1 MDHSVQLKL
10 FGSLQYL
17 ILSDEV
23 LVQAILL
30 QELVILI
37 SLEACVVFK
46 VDLHWNELDS
56 LMFRLSCTFNSKGI
70 EERSDHF
77 KLDNIHP
84 SLIIDS
90 FVLHQVQRYC
100 LLVEVTLDF
109 FLVFEPI
116 SLWMSCSSSRSFSL
130 RSF

>member
-1 MDHSVQLKL
+1 MDDSVELKL

-56 LMFRLSCTFNSKGI
+56 LVFRLSCTFNG
-70 EERSDHF
+70 
-77 KLDNIHP
+77 
-84 SLIIDS
+84 
-90 FVLHQVQRYC
+90 
-100 LLVEVTLDF
+100 
-109 FLVFEPI
+109 
-116 SLWMSCSSSRSFSL
+116 
-130 RSF
+130 

>member
-1 MDHSVQLKL
+1 MDDSVQLKL
-10 FGSLQYL
+10 FGFLQYL

-56 LMFRLSCTFNSKGI
+56 LVFRLSCTFNG
-70 EERSDHF
+70 
-77 KLDNIHP
+77 
-84 SLIIDS
+84 
-90 FVLHQVQRYC
+90 
-100 LLVEVTLDF
+100 
-109 FLVFEPI
+109 
-116 SLWMSCSSSRSFSL
+116 
-130 RSF
+130 